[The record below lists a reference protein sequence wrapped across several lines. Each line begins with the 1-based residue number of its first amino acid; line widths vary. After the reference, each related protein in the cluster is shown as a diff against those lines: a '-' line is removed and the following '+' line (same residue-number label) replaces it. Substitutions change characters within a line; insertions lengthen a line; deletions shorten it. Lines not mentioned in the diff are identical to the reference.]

1 MPLFAYDFWNR
12 VDKLKGD
19 IKLTKIAE
27 DTGINYQTLR
37 NQRSENR
44 FPKNDDITRIAKY
57 LNTTEEYLMTGTQ
70 GSPSIQS
77 TSFDYVEDAMTKD
90 AVLADILASL
100 IKQIKGEN

>member
-1 MPLFAYDFWNR
+1 MPLFAFDFWNR

-44 FPKNDDITRIAKY
+44 YPKNEDITKIAKY
-57 LNTTEEYLMTGTQ
+57 LNTTEEYLMTGTP
-70 GSPSIQS
+70 GT
-77 TSFDYVEDAMTKD
+77 TSSSDYDYVVHAMDADPDLVDIFLKITK
-90 AVLADILASL
+90 
-100 IKQIKGEN
+100 KIKGEV